1 MIPESI
7 REIKVISVEFSQQAT
22 EHRQERCSFL
32 QNGTGNKKPEIHE
45 PVYFQ
50 GRQKCM
56 YEICLSELSAQ
67 FHFPMKWTISLI
79 F

>member
-7 REIKVISVEFSQQAT
+7 REIKVISVKFSQQAT

-45 PVYFQ
+45 PDYFQ